1 MSFFVTHNSYLPG
14 SFQAEFCISHSLPLS
29 KQVELVNNI
38 LHLFMIIIFQEGA
51 FHCFN
56 SYGFEKEPLT
66 IAKTRLAFIGCYRQL
81 DCDQKESEPTFWEI
95 LVPKNWLTLKLI
107 SELESLVV
115 AWLFLVI

>member
-81 DCDQKESEPTFWEI
+81 DCDQKECEPKFWEI
-95 LVPKNWLTLKLI
+95 LVPKIWLAFQLI

-115 AWLFLVI
+115 VWLLLVI